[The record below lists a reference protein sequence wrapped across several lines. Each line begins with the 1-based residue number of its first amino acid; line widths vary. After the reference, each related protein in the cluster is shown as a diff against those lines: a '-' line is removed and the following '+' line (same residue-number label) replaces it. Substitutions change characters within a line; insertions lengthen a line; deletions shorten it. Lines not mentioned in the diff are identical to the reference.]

1 MDTCL
6 IQKGRELP
14 IYCYRYDG
22 FCRAAN
28 SMQAHFEISMRLL
41 DPAVRSTLFPMD
53 RPVYTRVQDEVPVK
67 YGLSAAVSNSLVAD
81 GCIIEGRVENCIV
94 FRGARIGHGAVVKNS
109 IIMQGCYIGNG
120 ADLDYCICDKGV
132 LVADNRRLAGY
143 ASYPLYLPRDTR
155 V

>member
-1 MDTCL
+1 
-6 IQKGRELP
+6 
-14 IYCYRYDG
+14 
-22 FCRAAN
+22 
-28 SMQAHFEISMRLL
+28 MQAYFEISMRLL

-109 IIMQGCYIGNG
+109 IIMQGCYIGITASVIRACWWPIIVVWQVMPAIRFTFRG
-120 ADLDYCICDKGV
+120 IPESEP
-132 LVADNRRLAGY
+132 RLF
-143 ASYPLYLPRDTR
+143 
-155 V
+155 